1 MRIVIADDHAM
12 TRSGVIAAL
21 SEMFPDAKIIECV
34 DAPSVLTAA
43 KNEVLSLAIVD
54 LFMPGNDSFGFLKK
68 LCNTHPELPVVVLSA
83 SDNPK
88 HIRKAIDLGVSG
100 YIHKSSTFE
109 LMHEAIVKIL
119 AGGIYRPTV
128 PSIDSTRTTEDAL
141 DIDRPQNREA
151 LIDSLTKRQL
161 EILACLAKGM
171 SNKEIAKTL
180 SISENTVKTHLKVL
194 MVELDCSNR
203 TEAGVLAEKLGLL
216 AS

>member
-1 MRIVIADDHAM
+1 
-12 TRSGVIAAL
+12 
-21 SEMFPDAKIIECV
+21 
-34 DAPSVLTAA
+34 
-43 KNEVLSLAIVD
+43 
-54 LFMPGNDSFGFLKK
+54 
-68 LCNTHPELPVVVLSA
+68 
-83 SDNPK
+83 
-88 HIRKAIDLGVSG
+88 
-100 YIHKSSTFE
+100 
-109 LMHEAIVKIL
+109 L

-128 PSIDSTRTTEDAL
+128 PSIESVQTTEDAL

>member
-109 LMHEAIVKIL
+109 LMHEAIVEIL

>member
-34 DAPSVLTAA
+34 DAPSVLAAA
-43 KNEVLSLAIVD
+43 KNEALSLAIVD

-119 AGGIYRPTV
+119 AGGIYRPTA
-128 PSIDSTRTTEDAL
+128 PSTESARTTEDAL